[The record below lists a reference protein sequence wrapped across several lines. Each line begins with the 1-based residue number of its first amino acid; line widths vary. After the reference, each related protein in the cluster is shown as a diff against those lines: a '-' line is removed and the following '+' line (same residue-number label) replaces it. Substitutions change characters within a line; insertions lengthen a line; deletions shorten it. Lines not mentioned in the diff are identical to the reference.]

1 MIIVTENKKYE
12 KNSAF
17 TLVEVLITV
26 IIIGILAGL
35 MALSFGSSTET
46 AERTACLGDRRTI
59 KSAYYVERAE
69 QGGSFGVALERAMRQ
84 FTKGNALTSDDVMA
98 TYDGICQA
106 GGVYII
112 TESDEGDGKLGIM
125 CTIQGHEGEDL
136 YGWARLRLFADA
148 INKILKL
155 NGSAKQDAINKLLGD
170 GVNIGG
176 SVNTNISDALL
187 EKMGGWPKW
196 EKDDSLYV
204 HPHFLNGNGEVIYFA
219 NGDKNAVTGWS
230 AKAIYYN
237 GQWYQKVDANG
248 KVVSVGVSAIF
259 QDGAAADALSRI
271 KFLDQNGNI
280 NEADGWQPVP

>member
-1 MIIVTENKKYE
+1 MENRKRYE
-12 KNSAF
+12 KCKAF
-17 TLVEVLITV
+17 TLVEILLVV

-35 MALSFGSSTET
+35 MALSAGSSTET

-69 QGGSFGVALERAMRQ
+69 NGSSFGVALERAMRQ
-84 FTKGNALTSDDVMA
+84 FTKGHVLTSDDVMA
-98 TYDGICQA
+98 TYDGICHA

-136 YGWARLRLFADA
+136 YGWARLRVFADA
-148 INKILKL
+148 INRILKL
-155 NGSAKQDAINKLLGD
+155 DGSAKQDAINKLLGD

-204 HPHFLNGNGEVIYFA
+204 HPHFLNGKGEVIYFA
-219 NGDKNAVTGWS
+219 NSDKNAVTGWN
-230 AKAIYYN
+230 AKAIYYK

-259 QDGAAADALSRI
+259 QDGSAVDA
-271 KFLDQNGNI
+271 
-280 NEADGWQPVP
+280 